1 MIYPVVPIHKRMNS
15 EYAWILAELRRL
27 GLTPTGDIDIDRAQ
41 VQEAKQKE
49 SEDKEEIS
57 FDKFIFYKGENS
69 GETERE
75 KMEYERVGAMNVA
88 LINRILLQI

>member
-27 GLTPTGDIDIDRAQ
+27 GLAPTGNIDIDRAK

-49 SEDKEEIS
+49 YEGDNKISLDEFNLPNEKFSE
-57 FDKFIFYKGENS
+57 NN
-69 GETERE
+69 ERE
-75 KMEYERVGAMNVA
+75 EMEYERIGAMNVA
-88 LINRILLQI
+88 LINRVLLQI